1 MRYTISGAL
10 LPPAQAEAQ
19 YDMTLDEEG
28 CRQIDDTIKEE
39 EPSIEW
45 PKKTN
50 GGRVLRKVLFGNPA
64 RRPSD
69 FQTNS

>member
-1 MRYTISGAL
+1 MRYSVSTAW

-19 YDMTLDEEG
+19 YDMTLDDESDK
-28 CRQIDDTIKEE
+28 QIDDTIKEE
-39 EPSIEW
+39 PTIEW
-45 PKKTN
+45 PTKTN
-50 GGRVLRKVLFGNPA
+50 GGRTLRRVLSGNPE